1 MPHKVGLHLL
11 HHPAASRII
20 PLIEKL
26 RPAVIKSLGSAA
38 YLANLADSLKNV
50 LDYEPKFVARFWWKI
65 GSLQFLSSSPS
76 SSASALYHQG
86 YVEDCVFF
94 QGNRY

>member
-38 YLANLADSLKNV
+38 YLANLADTLAGKKNGRVTNPPLK
-50 LDYEPKFVARFWWKI
+50 F
-65 GSLQFLSSSPS
+65 
-76 SSASALYHQG
+76 G
-86 YVEDCVFF
+86 YCMKLKVEK
-94 QGNRY
+94 